1 VVLERDGD
9 LQFGGT
15 GTLVVLFVQRDAGLP
30 CGSEVEELGEPSS
43 TRTGMQDDTAMGNIA
58 ARATSVI

>member
-1 VVLERDGD
+1 MLACRAAA
-9 LQFGGT
+9 T
-15 GTLVVLFVQRDAGLP
+15 A

-43 TRTGMQDDTAMGNIA
+43 TRTGMQDDDAMGNIA